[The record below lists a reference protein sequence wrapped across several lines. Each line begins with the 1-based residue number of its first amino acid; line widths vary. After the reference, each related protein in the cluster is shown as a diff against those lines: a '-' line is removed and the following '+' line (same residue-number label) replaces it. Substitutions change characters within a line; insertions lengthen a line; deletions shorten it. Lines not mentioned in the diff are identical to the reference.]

1 MEHQGFLCS
10 RGLSCRSG
18 RYELFAVW
26 ADYIIF
32 FSRTKLAFLF
42 FFLFFFLIKT
52 FWWCSVLFSSIF
64 MHKKN
69 KMAQPISIMSFF
81 FCLTLLSV
89 SSFFFCLLWNPVP
102 FFFFCLWTS
111 QFWNGLDT
119 LILSL
124 HPVRKMAQWCEHS
137 PHEPCGCCMHV
148 LSVVPVWAE
157 ADSWTRGG
165 INYIVTYSW
174 PGWPSHNAGGCEASG
189 CYLPGTTEWVSVGHE
204 MRMVNTAQRVDLVN
218 VCGWTEHKILERM
231 ALFCVLLLCAE
242 ILYR

>member
-1 MEHQGFLCS
+1 
-10 RGLSCRSG
+10 
-18 RYELFAVW
+18 
-26 ADYIIF
+26 
-32 FSRTKLAFLF
+32 
-42 FFLFFFLIKT
+42 
-52 FWWCSVLFSSIF
+52 

-81 FCLTLLSV
+81 SALHFCLYPV
-89 SSFFFCLLWNPVP
+89 FFFCLLWNPVP
-102 FFFFCLWTS
+102 FFFFCLWAS

-189 CYLPGTTEWVSVGHE
+189 CYLPGATEWVSVGHE
-204 MRMVNTAQRVDLVN
+204 MRMVKTAQRVDLVN
-218 VCGWTEHKILERM
+218 DVWLNWTQNLRKNGFVLCFAPVCWNSLP
-231 ALFCVLLLCAE
+231 LDSPPSLLLHLWRVPRQVKCE
-242 ILYR
+242 SNIQSGSV